1 MKPVGDFLSEQFV
14 RVLALPAPTSEQ
26 PLEPE
31 LTALAVLGDA
41 VPPDAAKRLLTTL
54 EQFVATSDFAD
65 AVNQEVPPPQPEESE
80 DQFVQRA
87 KEAIRNQLLKKFIH

>member
-14 RVLALPAPTSEQ
+14 RVPALPAPTSEH

-31 LTALAVLGDA
+31 SAALVALRDA
-41 VPPDAAKRLLTTL
+41 VPPDAANRLLTTI
-54 EQFVATSDFAD
+54 EEFVASRDFAD
-65 AVNQEVPPPQPEESE
+65 AVNQQVPPPQPEESE

-87 KEAIRNQLLKKFIH
+87 KEAIRNQLLGKFVR